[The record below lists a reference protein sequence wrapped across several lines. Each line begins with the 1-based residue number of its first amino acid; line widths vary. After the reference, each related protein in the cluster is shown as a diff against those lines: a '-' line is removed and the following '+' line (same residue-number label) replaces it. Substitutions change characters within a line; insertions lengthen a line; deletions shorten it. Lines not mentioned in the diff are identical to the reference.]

1 MYLKSR
7 QKDMISVFLYEPD
20 KIKTVKK
27 EKPLLVTHVTKSG
40 VTGLSLELCRHLS
53 LFLFI

>member
-7 QKDMISVFLYEPD
+7 QKDKISAFLYEPD
-20 KIKTVKK
+20 KTKTVKK
-27 EKPLLVTHVTKSG
+27 EKPLLVTQVTKSG
-40 VTGLSLELCRHLS
+40 VTDLSLELCRHLS

>member
-7 QKDMISVFLYEPD
+7 QKDKISVFLYEPD

-40 VTGLSLELCRHLS
+40 VKGLSFDLCHHLS
-53 LFLFI
+53 FFLFI